1 MENKPVKNNSP
12 VTGAEADVRF
22 SGQETQPGVTASADV
37 LAKALEESN
46 MVIEQLKRENS
57 ELKAQ
62 STSNKSDDALTRLA
76 NLLESIRAPKPE
88 QGPTVEDSINRV
100 SDFNSQKLTVDNRSF
115 IEAQVAVNEFRAE
128 EKVPVRIEK
137 SYANKF
143 GPSVAVSVNGI
154 RVSVP
159 CDGKTYFINKTHAMH
174 IAERIAKVE
183 TYEASEGGVVT
194 ISA

>member
-1 MENKPVKNNSP
+1 MENKPVKKNSP

-22 SGQETQPGVTASADV
+22 SEQGNQPGVEASADV
-37 LAKALEESN
+37 LAKALNESN
-46 MVIEQLKRENS
+46 EIIEKLQRENR

-62 STSNKSDDALTRLA
+62 ATSNKSDDALTKLA
-76 NLLESIRAPKPE
+76 NLLASITAPKPE

-115 IEAQVAVNEFRAE
+115 IEAQVAVNEFRSE

-159 CDGKTYFINKTHAMH
+159 CDGKTYLINKTHAMH